1 MSYRLEDL
9 PRRIASR
16 ITVNPQTGCWVYDG
30 VKGVKGYMKLQ
41 HLLAGERRVHRVVYR
56 LLVGPIPPG
65 FTLDHVRDRGCVSRA
80 CCWPVHL
87 EPVTNR
93 ENVRRGHL
101 APQDSCVH
109 GHPRNEVNTYVS
121 PSGKR
126 QCRVCGRI
134 QGRKRARRVTRRVTT
149 GPVFG
154 ESSQVR
160 GVSEGGLEHAFE
172 GYFPFPGNHEVS
184 IAGKI
189 PRTPGTRVLR
199 RAGSMAITFCSVRGS
214 WTAKYPPNSGRLR
227 YSERPSTWRYR
238 TD

>member
-160 GVSEGGLEHAFE
+160 GVSEGGLE
-172 GYFPFPGNHEVS
+172 
-184 IAGKI
+184 
-189 PRTPGTRVLR
+189 PRSWWYITGTVIYHLSELTRVKSARPAFR
-199 RAGSMAITFCSVRGS
+199 RPGGQGAGGCFDRGQAVS
-214 WTAKYPPNSGRLR
+214 ASLQGWR
-227 YSERPSTWRYR
+227 YSHFRAAE
-238 TD
+238 

>member
-30 VKGVKGYMKLQ
+30 GKGVKGYMKLR

-121 PSGKR
+121 PSGK
-126 QCRVCGRI
+126 
-134 QGRKRARRVTRRVTT
+134 A
-149 GPVFG
+149 PVPGLRTHSGTEAPPPCYQAGYHGACFG

-160 GVSEGGLEHAFE
+160 G
-172 GYFPFPGNHEVS
+172 
-184 IAGKI
+184 
-189 PRTPGTRVLR
+189 GT
-199 RAGSMAITFCSVRGS
+199 
-214 WTAKYPPNSGRLR
+214 
-227 YSERPSTWRYR
+227 
-238 TD
+238 